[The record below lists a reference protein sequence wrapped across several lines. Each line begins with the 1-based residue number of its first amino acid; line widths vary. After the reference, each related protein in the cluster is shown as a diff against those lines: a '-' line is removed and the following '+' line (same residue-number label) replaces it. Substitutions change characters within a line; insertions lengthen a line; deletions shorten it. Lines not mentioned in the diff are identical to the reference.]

1 MKKYSKKKICL
12 AVSII
17 IAVVFCIS
25 MLFSKVCFADED
37 FKIADSG
44 HSVSH
49 SSGGS
54 RSSSGRSSSRSSS
67 SSSRSRSSSSSSSSS
82 SHSGSGSNTLKS
94 PLFWILLL
102 IAFSPTIL
110 ITVLSTL
117 LRGPRRKSYTQ
128 YKADDTATVNK
139 IKQHLP
145 NFDKATFLNVGYKI
159 YRDIQDA
166 WMNFKLDSVRNI
178 ITDEMYNMYSS
189 QLDIMETKGEQNIM
203 SDFKLID
210 SFITGVTVQ
219 NNSIVVS
226 TRYVIEFYDY
236 IINQK
241 SGKVVSGNKKQ
252 KYRVT
257 YEMKFQKSLS
267 EVKFD
272 RCPNCGA
279 KLEEDANGVA
289 VCKYCGS
296 KLVFDNMDW
305 VLTDKKVIYQM
316 DI

>member
-1 MKKYSKKKICL
+1 MKKNKKKI
-12 AVSII
+12 SIAILI
-17 IAVVFCIS
+17 IASLVICLS
-25 MLFSKVCFADED
+25 MLFAKVSFADEG
-37 FKIADSG
+37 FKIGDSG

-49 SSGGS
+49 SSGGH
-54 RSSSGRSSSRSSS
+54 SSSHSSSHSSRSSSRSSY
-67 SSSRSRSSSSSSSSS
+67 SSSSSSSSS
-82 SHSGSGSNTLKS
+82 RSGSSSQAYKS

-102 IAFSPTIL
+102 IGFSPTIL
-110 ITVLSTL
+110 IIVLSAVL
-117 LRGPRRKSYTQ
+117 SRSGRRSYTP
-128 YKADDTATVNK
+128 YSADDSATVNK
-139 IKQHLP
+139 IKGYLP
-145 NFDKATFLNVGYKI
+145 NFDKSAFLTEGYKI

-203 SDFKLID
+203 SDFNWVD
-210 SFITGVTVQ
+210 SFISGVTVQ
-219 NNSIVVS
+219 NDSIVIT

-236 IINQK
+236 IINK
-241 SGKVVSGNKKQ
+241 NTGKVVSGNKKQ

-267 EVKFD
+267 GVKVD

-279 KLEEDANGVA
+279 KLEDDSNGA
-289 VCKYCGS
+289 AICKYCGS
-296 KLVFDNMDW
+296 KLVFDNMNW
-305 VLTDKKVIYQM
+305 VLTDKKVLYQR